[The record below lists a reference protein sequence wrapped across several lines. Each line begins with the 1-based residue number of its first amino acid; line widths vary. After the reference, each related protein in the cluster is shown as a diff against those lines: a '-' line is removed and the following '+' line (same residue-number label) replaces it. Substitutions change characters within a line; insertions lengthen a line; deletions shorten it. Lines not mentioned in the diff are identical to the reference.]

1 MPWVINSKILNQAQL
16 QLVPTITYLLHLK
29 EDTKAPWLSLNRAP
43 WPIGRRGTLV
53 RPQVRL
59 ISLVSAVRLSCALKA
74 LTIVNVLC
82 QNDRNYC
89 VDVVCH
95 VQYAVPE

>member
-1 MPWVINSKILNQAQL
+1 M
-16 QLVPTITYLLHLK
+16 
-29 EDTKAPWLSLNRAP
+29 
-43 WPIGRRGTLV
+43 

-59 ISLVSAVRLSCALKA
+59 ISLVSAIRSSCALKA

-89 VDVVCH
+89 VDVVCP